1 VTALLDTGF
10 LLAILNKED
19 DWHPACV
26 RVLAKAENLV
36 LPDFVIPELAYLVLR
51 ELGYT
56 VLIQF
61 LDAVLNGEFVVER
74 TRPEDLKRVNELGAF
89 HFSWRFPEKKG
100 GVGDVHP
107 PPLPFF
113 RAVQLI

>member
-1 VTALLDTGF
+1 MNDM
-10 LLAILNKED
+10 
-19 DWHPACV
+19 
-26 RVLAKAENLV
+26 
-36 LPDFVIPELAYLVLR
+36 
-51 ELGYT
+51 
-56 VLIQF
+56 
-61 LDAVLNGEFVVER
+61 
-74 TRPEDLKRVNELGAF
+74 GAF